1 MTKWV
6 FLFALLMAS
15 CKSEYHQTAFYKVNA
30 TNRQNEADVDQINT
44 KAKLVEVFSDSLQVG
59 RKKLNKFELRRYASG
74 DSNYVFIRFS
84 SKIAD
89 KWVVRNEFHF
99 SKDPVADCDP
109 NVSDF
114 NNDGLNDITYVS
126 AVAARGANEVRTLFI
141 YNRKKDNLIYVKNS
155 DQFPN
160 MLYNEELNCIDAFL
174 VSGCNTTVFL
184 KLEADSL
191 RQVASVDQCDSI
203 TVKTYDKRGLEKII
217 LKEETN
223 QGDVMR
229 YKNYNPLKEN

>member
-1 MTKWV
+1 MTKWF

-30 TNRQNEADVDQINT
+30 TNQQNGVDNINT

-74 DSNYVFIRFS
+74 DSNYVVIRFS
-84 SKIAD
+84 SKITD

-174 VSGCNTTVFL
+174 VSGCKTTVFL

-203 TVKTYDKRGLEKII
+203 TVKTYDKRGLEKTI
-217 LKEETN
+217 LKKEAN
-223 QGDVMR
+223 QGDGIR